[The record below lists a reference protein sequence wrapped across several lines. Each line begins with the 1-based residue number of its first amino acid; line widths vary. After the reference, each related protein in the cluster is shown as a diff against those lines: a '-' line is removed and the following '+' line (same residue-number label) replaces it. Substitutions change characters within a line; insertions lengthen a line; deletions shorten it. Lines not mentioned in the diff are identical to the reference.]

1 MKATSNGSWQGDNS
15 LDCVVAAAHRPY
27 LPGDGQHEV
36 ARLRPRSSPHPARQ
50 PRVVAEIHR
59 VPRREE
65 AFTLA
70 FLVNTKWLV
79 DLIVLNIGKDRKT
92 FPSRSLPLIAALHLF
107 LGALSR
113 FNEETFSI
121 LVLIALF
128 TTFVTMLILVL
139 NGCPELGPAGSYL
152 AQSWFSTTSSQK
164 GKERGTTKR
173 ESLLFPCPS
182 LSAVS
187 SPFPAD
193 PRSFFCSRARRPS
206 LREELVRDSVE
217 LHDRCQVH
225 LRCQGRTL
233 RLLNYKQW
241 KMSMQDCF
249 IFVKWGIPFAFEKV
263 LLPIMEWEAT
273 AFGRPVLALVLI
285 GSLALFPV
293 VLIPSGPSM
302 WLAGM
307 IFGYGLGFLIIMVGT
322 TIGMVLP
329 YFIGLLFRERIHEW
343 LNKWPQQTTI
353 LRLAGEGSWFHQFRV
368 VALFRISPF
377 PYTIFN
383 YAVVVTSIKFGPYLS
398 GSIAGMIPEAF
409 IYIYSGRLIRT
420 LADMKYGNYTMT
432 PVEIVYN
439 IISFVIAIAIT
450 IAFTVYA
457 RRALGDLR
465 RAESSTSGGDNL
477 NGSSIELEKLPQ
489 ERPSVHSSSISNV

>member
-1 MKATSNGSWQGDNS
+1 MSSSTEMSGKNVETSELQTMEDEHARLVLPSESRIANFDSQQVVEKATS
-15 LDCVVAAAHRPY
+15 
-27 LPGDGQHEV
+27 
-36 ARLRPRSSPHPARQ
+36 RSY
-50 PRVVAEIHR
+50 IWWM
-59 VPRREE
+59 
-65 AFTLA
+65 
-70 FLVNTKWLV
+70 K
-79 DLIVLNIGKDRKT
+79 
-92 FPSRSLPLIAALHLF
+92 
-107 LGALSR
+107 
-113 FNEETFSI
+113 I
-121 LVLIALF
+121 L
-128 TTFVTMLILVL
+128 
-139 NGCPELGPAGSYL
+139 
-152 AQSWFSTTSSQK
+152 
-164 GKERGTTKR
+164 
-173 ESLLFPCPS
+173 
-182 LSAVS
+182 
-187 SPFPAD
+187 
-193 PRSFFCSRARRPS
+193 FFCF
-206 LREELVRDSVE
+206 LLVVLSFV
-217 LHDRCQVH
+217 
-225 LRCQGRTL
+225 
-233 RLLNYKQW
+233 
-241 KMSMQDCF
+241 
-249 IFVKWGIPFAFEKV
+249 FVKWGIPFAFEKV

-273 AFGRPVLALVLI
+273 AFGRPVLALVLV
-285 GSLALFPV
+285 GSLALFPI

-343 LNKWPQQTTI
+343 LNKWPQQTAI

-409 IYIYSGRLIRT
+409 IYIYSGRLIGT
-420 LADMKYGNYTMT
+420 LAKMKYGNYTMT

-439 IISFVIAIAIT
+439 IISFLIAIAIT

-465 RAESSTSGGDNL
+465 KAESSISGGDNL

-489 ERPSVHSSSISNV
+489 ERRSVHSSSSIGNV